1 MDACVIGEITREDE
15 EKSFSDDGITE
26 DRGVFASLDVLK
38 LGCESFKAVK
48 ELGGFLGFLGSASHP
63 GDLGVLEDGLGLEL
77 FVKSVKELLVGGL
90 PSRTQKI
97 LNVPVL
103 GRDAGRGCFYRAE
116 NAKEGPAIL
125 GTSWR
130 VLGLKEGN
138 EGPPESIVVLIV
150 FERGNVRGSEEF

>member
-1 MDACVIGEITREDE
+1 VDACVIGEITREDE
-15 EKSFSDDGITE
+15 EKSFSDDGVTE

-116 NAKEGPAIL
+116 DAKESASVF
-125 GTSWR
+125 GTAGR
-130 VLGLKEGN
+130 VFGLKERD
-138 EGPPESIVVLIV
+138 EGSSEPVVIFIVL
-150 FERGNVRGSEEF
+150 ECGDVRGSEEF